1 MYLSIHS
8 SVQKGNGRMNKYELE
23 ELIANAP
30 TDEKGRP
37 VIADDVFMSHLK
49 YLPNGI
55 VSDAGKISNSKG
67 YLMFGKKGDKQ
78 TLENCRKGGQATAE
92 MWERR
97 RTFREA
103 IEALL
108 DTEVEAGVTYREAI
122 VKALCD
128 KALEGSVHAFEV
140 IRDTVGEKPSENLN
154 VDIMTDA
161 DRLLMQKISA
171 RLNIDVSM

>member
-1 MYLSIHS
+1 MT
-8 SVQKGNGRMNKYELE
+8 KYELE
-23 ELIANAP
+23 ELIETAP
-30 TDEKGRP
+30 KDEKGRP
-37 VIADDVFMSHLK
+37 VIPDSVFMSHLK
-49 YLPNGI
+49 YLPNGV

-67 YLMFGKKGDKQ
+67 FLVFGQKNDLR

-140 IRDTVGEKPSENLN
+140 IRDTVGEKPTENLN
-154 VDIMTDA
+154 VDIMTEN

-171 RLNIDVSM
+171 RLHLDVVDITM